1 MSSGAATCPGCGLA
15 ATRKNGRDRHGRQI
29 HQCRSCRRHCTILTG
44 TPFAGDRSR
53 PTSSPSPSAGT
64 CGSAGATPTSR
75 HSSPS
80 AASTLTRRRSMAGC
94 ANSPR
99 CTRTSRPPSA
109 AVSGA
114 PGAST
119 GPPPAWSAR
128 RSTSPAPS
136 TRASDARPQTRPP
149 SPAFRRAIAATGV
162 ALDEVTTDCAI
173 AYPPALAA
181 VLPSAL
187 HETGK
192 AVQQRIERDHQHR
205 KGRLRPLRGCETL
218 VGATMLCAGHAS
230 LRNLRGGFYDFG
242 RPVDAASAATRP
254 PVVQAWAAPT
264 GVLLAW

>member
-1 MSSGAATCPGCGLA
+1 MPQLSPPLHHPDGNPLSGRPLPPDVIALAVRWYLRFRRSDADVAALLAERGIDVDAPAIYDRVREFAPLYEDIAPPFRRSVGSTWRVDGTSASVVSTSVYVSRAIDASERRAAT
-15 ATRKNGRDRHGRQI
+15 D
-29 HQCRSCRRHCTILTG
+29 
-44 TPFAGDRSR
+44 
-53 PTSSPSPSAGT
+53 
-64 CGSAGATPTSR
+64 
-75 HSSPS
+75 
-80 AASTLTRRRSMAGC
+80 
-94 ANSPR
+94 
-99 CTRTSRPPSA
+99 
-109 AVSGA
+109 V
-114 PGAST
+114 
-119 GPPPAWSAR
+119 
-128 RSTSPAPS
+128 
-136 TRASDARPQTRPP
+136 
-149 SPAFRRAIAATGV
+149 ATGV
-162 ALDEVTTDCAI
+162 ALDEVTTDCAV

-254 PVVQAWAAPT
+254 PVVQAWAAPK